1 MKTKK
6 LKNLVKKAKG
16 ELSWTVLE
24 KEQKSGP
31 LRIFTDPVGRTH
43 TIFLPSAPPDEGPD
57 QELLYLHELGHALL
71 CERVHPFFSS
81 GFPLAGLDNG
91 QVPAVS
97 PVLNAAGDW
106 FVGQWMM
113 EFCPDAAIDELKKE
127 YAATAGMMAKGET
140 PGVDKFFVAVLII
153 AQSIKY
159 LKAPVECSGFLDA
172 AVKAFLA
179 VPPEKPSLRKIENLI
194 NSLLLMGSPFQCR
207 HGNSEGQYVLE
218 FYRVSEESITSPVG
232 A

>member
-6 LKNLVKKAKG
+6 LKNLVKKAKS
-16 ELSWTVLE
+16 ELSWPTQEVAQE
-24 KEQKSGP
+24 SGP
-31 LRIFTDPVGRTH
+31 LRIFSDPVVRTH
-43 TIFLPSAPPDEGPD
+43 TIFLPSTLPEEGPV

-81 GFPLAGLDNG
+81 GFPISGLDEG

-97 PVLNAAGDW
+97 PVLYAASDW
-106 FVGQWMM
+106 FVGHWFM
-113 EFCPDAAIDELKKE
+113 EFCHDVAIDELKKE
-127 YAATAGMMAKGET
+127 YEVTAEMMEKGET
-140 PGVDKFFVAVLII
+140 PSLDKFFVAALII

-159 LKAPVECSGFLDA
+159 LKAPVECSGFLNS

-194 NSLLLMGSPFQCR
+194 NSFLSLGSPFQCR
-207 HGNSEGQYVLE
+207 HENSQGQDVME
-218 FYRVSEESITSPVG
+218 FYRASEE
-232 A
+232 

>member
-6 LKNLVKKAKG
+6 QKNLVKKIKG
-16 ELSWTVLE
+16 ELSWEVRETAQE
-24 KEQKSGP
+24 SGP
-31 LRIFTDPVGRTH
+31 LRIFSDPVVRTH
-43 TIFLPSAPPDEGPD
+43 TIFLPMAPPDDGPA

-81 GFPLAGLDNG
+81 GFPITGLDEG

-97 PVLNAAGDW
+97 LVLNAAGDW

-113 EFCPDAAIDELKKE
+113 EFFHDVAIDELKKE
-127 YAATAGMMAKGET
+127 YAATAGMMEKGET
-140 PGVDKFFVAVLII
+140 PSIDKFFVAVLII

-159 LKAPVECSGFLDA
+159 LKAPVECSGFLDT
-172 AVKAFLA
+172 AVKAFLE

-194 NSLLLMGSPFQCR
+194 NSLLSLGSPFQCR
-207 HGNSEGQYVLE
+207 HLAGEGQDLLE
-218 FYRVSEESITSPVG
+218 FYRSSEE
-232 A
+232 

>member
-16 ELSWTVLE
+16 ELSWTTREVAQE
-24 KEQKSGP
+24 SGP
-31 LRIFTDPVGRTH
+31 LRIFSDPVVRTH
-43 TIFLPSAPPDEGPD
+43 TIFLPSVPPEEGPV

-81 GFPLAGLDNG
+81 GFPIAGLDKG

-97 PVLNAAGDW
+97 LVLNSASDW
-106 FVGQWMM
+106 FVGHWMM
-113 EFCPDAAIDELKKE
+113 EFCPDVAIAELKKE
-127 YAATAGMMAKGET
+127 YEATAEMIEKGET
-140 PGVDKFFVAVLII
+140 PSIDKFFVAVLII

-159 LKAPVECSGFLDA
+159 FKAPVECSGFLDS

-179 VPPEKPSLRKIENLI
+179 VPPEKPSLQKIENLI
-194 NSLLLMGSPFQCR
+194 NSLLSLGAPFQCR
-207 HGNSEGQYVLE
+207 HVNIEGQNVLE
-218 FYRVSEESITSPVG
+218 FYRASEE
-232 A
+232 